1 LLFIFFIYKFQG
13 VDIWR
18 EASCPKCGADVKLS
32 PLVYDDVISMLNVTG
47 YETTT
52 IIDDVQLLIDSDR
65 PKSHWKEKGSFDY
78 SKYHDM
84 PEVSTI

>member
-1 LLFIFFIYKFQG
+1 
-13 VDIWR
+13 
-18 EASCPKCGADVKLS
+18 
-32 PLVYDDVISMLNVTG
+32 MLNVTG

-52 IIDDVQLLIDSDR
+52 IIDDVQLLIDLDR

-78 SKYHDM
+78 SQYHDM